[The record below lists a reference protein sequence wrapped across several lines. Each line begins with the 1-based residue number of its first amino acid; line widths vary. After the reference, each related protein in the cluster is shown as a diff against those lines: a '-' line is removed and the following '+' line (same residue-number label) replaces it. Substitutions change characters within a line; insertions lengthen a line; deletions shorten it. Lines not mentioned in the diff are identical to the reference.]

1 LYWQNAEP
9 ELLMGSAIEM
19 FISTSEH
26 GVDAKN
32 RVSVPASYRAVLR
45 NDPYDAIYVF
55 PHFSGAYLEG
65 GGELFIQQYRADI
78 ARLGRY
84 DPLGQVMEVAVLGAA
99 KRLDFDSTGRITL
112 PKAFTEHAN
121 ISKKAAFVG
130 CGSRFEIW
138 NAEDHAA
145 REKDMRAQAAQLMQ
159 DPEQVARLGGGQDLS
174 ELIGNSPA
182 LAELLKRGET

>member
-1 LYWQNAEP
+1 
-9 ELLMGSAIEM
+9 M

-32 RVSVPASYRAVLR
+32 RVSVPANYRAVLR
-45 NDPYDAIYVF
+45 NDPHDAIYLF

-84 DPLGQVMEVAVLGAA
+84 DPLGQIMEVAVLGAA
-99 KRLDFDSTGRITL
+99 RRLDFDSTGRVTL
-112 PKAFTEHAN
+112 PKALIEHAG
-121 ISKKAAFVG
+121 ISGKAAFVG

-138 NAEDHAA
+138 NAEGQAA
-145 REKDMRAQAAQLMQ
+145 REVEMRQAAAKMMQ
-159 DPEQVARLGGGQDLS
+159 DPEQVARLGGGQDLAT
-174 ELIGNSPA
+174 LVGNSPA
-182 LAELLKRGET
+182 LSDLLKRGDT

>member
-1 LYWQNAEP
+1 
-9 ELLMGSAIEM
+9 M

-32 RVSVPASYRAVLR
+32 RTSVPASYRAVLR
-45 NDPYDAIYVF
+45 NDPHDAIYVF

-84 DPLGQVMEVAVLGAA
+84 DPLAQVMEVAVLGAA

-112 PKAFTEHAN
+112 PKAFIKHAN
-121 ISKKAAFVG
+121 IGKKAAFVG

-138 NAEDHAA
+138 NTQAHAH
-145 REKDMRAQAAQLMQ
+145 READMRAQAAKMMQ
-159 DPEQVARLGGGQDLS
+159 DPEQVARLGGGQDLADLLS
-174 ELIGNSPA
+174 NSPA
-182 LAELLKRGET
+182 LTDLLTRDET

>member
-1 LYWQNAEP
+1 
-9 ELLMGSAIEM
+9 M

-45 NDPYDAIYVF
+45 GDPHDAIYLF
-55 PHFSGAYLEG
+55 PHFSGQYLEG

-84 DPLGQVMEVAVLGAA
+84 DPLAQVMEVAVLGAA
-99 KRLDFDSTGRITL
+99 RRLDFDSTGRITV
-112 PKAFTEHAN
+112 PKAFLEHAK
-121 ISKKAAFVG
+121 ISKKATFVG

-138 NAEDHAA
+138 NADKQAT
-145 REKDMRAQAAQLMQ
+145 REQEMRQAAAKFMQ
-159 DPEQVARLGGGQDLS
+159 DPEQVARLGGGQDLAA
-174 ELIGNSPA
+174 LIGNSPA
-182 LAELLKRGET
+182 LADLLNKEPT

>member
-1 LYWQNAEP
+1 
-9 ELLMGSAIEM
+9 M

-45 NDPYDAIYVF
+45 NDPHDAIYLF

-65 GGELFIQQYRADI
+65 GGELFMQQYRADI

-84 DPLGQVMEVAVLGAA
+84 DPMGRVMEVAVLGAA
-99 KRLDFDSTGRITL
+99 KRLDFDGTGRITL
-112 PKAFTEHAN
+112 PKSFVVHAGLAG
-121 ISKKAAFVG
+121 KASFVG

-138 NAEDHAA
+138 NAEAHDLRAA
-145 REKDMRAQAAQLMQ
+145 EMRQAAATLMQ
-159 DPEQVARLGGGQDLS
+159 DPQQVARLGGGQDLAALVDS
-174 ELIGNSPA
+174 SPD
-182 LAELLKRGET
+182 LAELLNRGKP

>member
-1 LYWQNAEP
+1 
-9 ELLMGSAIEM
+9 M

-45 NDPYDAIYVF
+45 ADPHDAIYIF

-65 GGELFIQQYRADI
+65 GGELFMQQYRADI

-99 KRLDFDSTGRITL
+99 KRLDFDSTGRISL
-112 PKAFTEHAN
+112 PKAFCTHAK
-121 ISKKAAFVG
+121 IDKKAAFVG

-138 NAEDHAA
+138 NADAHAA
-145 REKDMRAQAAQLMQ
+145 RSLKMREAAAKMMQ
-159 DPEQVARLGGGQDLS
+159 DPEMVAKLGGGQDLS
-174 ELIGNSPA
+174 QLIENSPA
-182 LAELLKRGET
+182 LADLLNRGES